1 MTSLEGCTKR
11 SVSDSAC
18 DLSQRRRTG
27 GEALGMSMLNGCLEG
42 STSPSVKI
50 QHSTVFQTAALFSV
64 AQDCVLGYD
73 RFA

>member
-1 MTSLEGCTKR
+1 MLRPAWK
-11 SVSDSAC
+11 AI
-18 DLSQRRRTG
+18 LSEATVTG
-27 GEALGMSMLNGCLEG
+27 GEALGMSVQEGCLKG

-50 QHSTVFQTAALFSV
+50 QHSTVIQTAALFSV

>member
-1 MTSLEGCTKR
+1 METITMMSRPAWK
-11 SVSDSAC
+11 AA
-18 DLSQRRRTG
+18 LSEAVVTG